1 MAMRK
6 NSYYPL
12 MIGLLMVSLFNA
24 CEKEESKQYQELSGF
39 VYFAQTTIPVS
50 GVTLTI
56 DDLSAISDSNGRYRL
71 SGVTEGSH
79 ELVAIK
85 DGFDGISVSLQFNNN
100 SNNYNVEMTSNIYTQ
115 KLFGMVNVSGNPL
128 ELCEIIVLN
137 PDGSESN
144 LKTQTSSTGA
154 FSLHTVPQGKRTIRL
169 KHVDYELTATEI
181 HISDSDY
188 EQNFSMDKILP
199 TVSTERIEAF
209 YQSADLKRTVSD
221 GGNSPVIA
229 SGVCWNT
236 SEYPTTSDYKTIEQ
250 TGIGNFTSQPGG
262 LLPGTT
268 YYLRT
273 YATNAE
279 GTSYGDQL
287 VFTTKDFPKV
297 GDSYGGGVLAYILQ
311 PGDPGFDPH
320 EIHGLIAT
328 PSDQGVAQ
336 WGCFGS
342 TLEGTSTDLGSGAE
356 NTRKILASCNQDGIA
371 AKICD
376 DLVLDGFTDWYLP
389 SLDELHKLFLNRQAI
404 GNFPDEGY
412 YWSSSA
418 ASSINAWPHSFCA
431 GSRSSYPRTVEKRVR
446 AVRSF

>member
-1 MAMRK
+1 
-6 NSYYPL
+6 

-24 CEKEESKQYQELSGF
+24 CEKEESKQSQELSGF

-79 ELVAIK
+79 ELVATK
-85 DGFDGISVSLQFNNN
+85 DGFDGISVSLLFNNN

-236 SEYPTTSDYKTIEQ
+236 SEFPTTSDYKTIEQ

-342 TLEGTSTDLGSGAE
+342 TLEGTSTDLGSGGE